1 MLEPEGI
8 AGSAGLLIIC
18 TMIARKRRLRRLKEK
33 VQAKVGR
40 IPRGKEREKAKKAEK
55 AAKREKVK
63 EKARILRKNRR
74 TETEADPF
82 LTNLRAG

>member
-1 MLEPEGI
+1 MPELEGSV
-8 AGSAGLLIIC
+8 GSAGLQIIC

-40 IPRGKEREKAKKAEK
+40 IPRGKEREKAEK
-55 AAKREKVK
+55 AVKRGKER
-63 EKARILRKNRR
+63 EKARTLRKNRR

>member
-1 MLEPEGI
+1 MAP
-8 AGSAGLLIIC
+8 LITFI
-18 TMIARKRRLRRLKEK
+18 TLVRKDRLRRLKEK

-40 IPRGKEREKAKKAEK
+40 IPRGKEKAKKAEK

-82 LTNLRAG
+82 LMNLRAG